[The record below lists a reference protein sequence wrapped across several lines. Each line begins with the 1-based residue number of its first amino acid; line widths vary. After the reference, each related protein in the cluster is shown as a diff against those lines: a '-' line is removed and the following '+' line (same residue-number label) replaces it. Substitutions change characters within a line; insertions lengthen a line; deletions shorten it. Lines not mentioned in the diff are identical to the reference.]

1 MQINGVDV
9 FGLDLR
15 YAHGEYAMSDG
26 RRTTSLPSTL
36 VRITT
41 DDGVVGWGE
50 VCPLGNTYLPS
61 HAQGA
66 RAALHELGAAV
77 LGADPLNLHEI
88 NRLMNGVL
96 AGHGYAKSPLD
107 VACWDIA
114 GKVYGQP
121 LTQLLGGLANPRFML
136 YEAIPLNDPEHMV
149 QQLRTRRDAGIRH
162 FQLKIG
168 DDPRDD
174 VERLRAILENA
185 EPDDTIIADANGGW
199 RLQDAMLALNL
210 LKDSQPFYL
219 EQPCDT
225 LEDCLYIRR
234 HTNLPM
240 VLDEIITDAHSLL
253 RAWQAGGLEAF
264 NLKISKVGGLTNAR
278 FMRDL
283 AHRLGLRVT
292 LEDTWGGDVT
302 TAAVSHLA
310 ASTAPNTLFT
320 VSFMNDWVLDHVAGH
335 QPRSVDGLGQAPT
348 EPGLGIDVDE
358 NQLGDPLF
366 SLQFNP
372 NRH

>member
-1 MQINGVDV
+1 MQISRVDV

-15 YAHGEYAMSDG
+15 YAHGEYVMSDS
-26 RRTTSLPSTL
+26 RRSTALPSTL

-50 VCPLGNTYLPS
+50 VCPLGTTYLPS

-77 LGADPLNLHEI
+77 LGANPLNLAEI
-88 NRLMNGVL
+88 NRLMDAAL
-96 AGHGYAKSPLD
+96 AGHGYAKSPID
-107 VACWDIA
+107 IACWDIS
-114 GKVYGQP
+114 GKAFVQP
-121 LTQLLGGLANPRFML
+121 VAQLLGGVVNERFLL
-136 YEAIPLNDPEHMV
+136 YEAIPLGDPEQMV
-149 QQLRTRRDAGIRH
+149 RQVRERRDAGIRH
-162 FQLKIG
+162 FQVKIG
-168 DDPRDD
+168 DEPRADA
-174 VERLRAILENA
+174 ERLRAILEHV
-185 EPDDTIIADANGGW
+185 EPDDRIIADANGGW
-199 RLQDAMLALNL
+199 RLQDAMIALNL
-210 LKDSQPFYL
+210 LQGTEPFYL

-225 LEDCLYIRR
+225 LEDCLYVRR

-240 VLDEIITDAHSLL
+240 VLDEVITDVHSLL

-310 ASTAPNTLFT
+310 ASTSPDTLFT

-335 QPRSVDGLGQAPT
+335 QPRSIDGWGQAPDS
-348 EPGLGIDVDE
+348 PGLGIDVDAD
-358 NQLGDPLF
+358 QLGDPLF
-366 SLQFNP
+366 SLQS
-372 NRH
+372 

>member
-1 MQINGVDV
+1 MQITGVDV
-9 FGLDLR
+9 FGLDLH
-15 YAHGEYAMSDG
+15 YAHGDYVMSDG

-41 DDGVVGWGE
+41 DDGIAGWGE
-50 VCPLGNTYLPS
+50 VCPLGPTYLPS

-66 RAALHELGAAV
+66 RAALHELGLAV
-77 LGADPLNLHEI
+77 LGADPLNLNEI
-88 NRLMNGVL
+88 NRLMNNAL
-96 AGHGYAKSPLD
+96 AGHGYAKSPID
-107 VACWDIA
+107 IACWDIT
-114 GKVYGQP
+114 GKTTGQS
-121 LTQLLGGLANPRFML
+121 LTQLLGGLVNHRFRL
-136 YEAIPLNDPEHMV
+136 YEAIPLADPEHMV
-149 QQLRTRRDAGIRH
+149 QQFQARRDAGIHH
-162 FQLKIG
+162 FQVKIG

-174 VERLRAILENA
+174 VDRLRAILEHA

-199 RLQDAMLALNL
+199 RLQDAMVALNL
-210 LKDSQPFYL
+210 LLDAKPFYL

-225 LEDCLYIRR
+225 LEDCLYVRR

-240 VLDEIITDAHSLL
+240 VLDEVITDAHSLI
-253 RAWQAGGLEAF
+253 RAWQANGLEAF

-302 TAAVSHLA
+302 TASVSHLA
-310 ASTAPNTLFT
+310 ASTAPATLFT

-335 QPRSVDGLGQAPT
+335 QPRSVDGWGQAPT
-348 EPGLGIDVDE
+348 GPGLGIEVDADR
-358 NQLGDPLF
+358 LGDPLF
-366 SLQFNP
+366 QIQ
-372 NRH
+372 